1 MYIVKNMCVCVCV
14 YITICTVVHVLDYV
28 ETVYELPLLLNNTEL
43 EIFLHK
49 SGAVRSVD

>member
-1 MYIVKNMCVCVCV
+1 VCVCVCV